1 MDIKRLKWATR
12 RGMLE
17 LDLILLPFLENHYES
32 LEEQDKAKF
41 QQLLACQDPELFDWF
56 MGKAMP
62 EDPDLKD
69 IVKIVLQRNRQDTA

>member
-32 LEEQDKAKF
+32 LAEEQKVNF

-56 MGKAMP
+56 MGKSVP
-62 EDPDLKD
+62 SDPKLLS
-69 IVKIVLQRNRQDTA
+69 IVELITKTNRAKL

>member
-32 LEEQDKAKF
+32 LDEENKLRF
-41 QQLLACQDPELFDWF
+41 QQLLDCQDPELFDWF
-56 MGKAMP
+56 MGKSIP
-62 EDPDLKD
+62 ENPDHKF
-69 IVKIVLQRNRQDTA
+69 IVKYILECIRETAD